1 MFCLKLLRCESVTSQ
16 QKDLTGQYKDLTS
29 RHYHLTS
36 LADLYHNRI
45 NQTSWILNVPLLVSL
60 NERFTDPR
68 SHYILC
74 IISARFLVSKKI
86 RRYKKLRGVVVL
98 IKNNWIRVIKYI
110 YLYDRQYCMKNISK
124 KKKPKS
130 FHSLHFLR
138 RKPWWKTHRRRDCSF
153 FLTEYIVWDLILCD
167 I

>member
-1 MFCLKLLRCESVTSQ
+1 MFCLKLLKCESVTSQ

-60 NERFTDPR
+60 NERFTEPR
-68 SHYILC
+68 PHYILC

-86 RRYKKLRGVVVL
+86 RYKKLHGHVVL
-98 IKNNWIRVIKYI
+98 TKNNWIRVIKSI

-124 KKKPKS
+124 KILKPNS
-130 FHSLHFLR
+130 FHSLHFVR
-138 RKPWWKTHRRRDCSF
+138 RKPWWKTHRRMQF
-153 FLTEYIVWDLILCD
+153 FFPHRIHSSRSYLMWY
-167 I
+167 

>member
-60 NERFTDPR
+60 NERFTEPR

-98 IKNNWIRVIKYI
+98 IKNNWIRVIKSI

-124 KKKPKS
+124 KKKNPKAS
-130 FHSLHFLR
+130 ILFIFLEGNPDER
-138 RKPWWKTHRRRDCSF
+138 
-153 FLTEYIVWDLILCD
+153 LIGAGIVLFSSQNT
-167 I
+167 